1 MGERMNA
8 RLVIVGGGP
17 VGLTLALA
25 ASMLDGISIDVIER
39 GTAAP
44 VKFPEPF
51 DHRVYAL
58 SPATLDFLGALGVA
72 LPSARIA
79 TVRAMEVYGDY
90 VDDTSRS
97 QIDFNTGQA
106 LATIVEH
113 SVLMHAL
120 EVQLE
125 QVGRVNI
132 HRSVSP
138 TSMQISRGNRREVLL
153 SDGRRIESDL
163 LVAADGGHSRIREL
177 AGLDVAVTDYD
188 SDGIVANFSTEH
200 HHGDIARQWFTAADV
215 LAYLPLPGKHISI
228 VWSVGK
234 ESSKALSSEDAD
246 TFCRAVEL
254 AGHSTLGTL
263 RLVSPVARFP
273 LGRTVVQ
280 NWVAP
285 GLALI
290 GDAAHTVHPLAG
302 QGVNL
307 GFADVRSMV
316 EALRGRS
323 KLSAIGDLAV
333 LRRYERGAR
342 ESAWAVGELTGRLR
356 GLHMSERAAA
366 RWLRNDGMTWL
377 NRLPV
382 AKSLLID
389 YASR

>member
-1 MGERMNA
+1 MNA

-25 ASMLDGISIDVIER
+25 ASMLHGISIDLIER

-44 VKFPEPF
+44 DKFPEPF

-58 SPATLDFLGALGVA
+58 SPATLDFLGGLGVA
-72 LPSARIA
+72 LPSSRIA
-79 TVRAMEVYGDY
+79 AVRAMEVYGDRI
-90 VDDTSRS
+90 DDTGRS

-113 SVLMHAL
+113 AVLMRAL
-120 EVQLE
+120 EVRLE

-132 HRSVSP
+132 HRGVSP
-138 TSMQISRGNRREVLL
+138 TRLQISRGNRREIVLT
-153 SDGRRIESDL
+153 DGQRFESDL
-163 LVAADGGHSRIREL
+163 LVAADGGHSRIREF
-177 AGLDVAVTDYD
+177 AGFDVAVTDYD
-188 SDGIVANFSTEH
+188 SDGVVANFSAEH
-200 HHGDIARQWFTAADV
+200 HHGDIARQWFSADAV
-215 LAYLPLPGKHISI
+215 LAYLPLPGKYISI

-234 ESSKALSSEDAD
+234 EFSRALPSDDAD
-246 TFCRAVEL
+246 AFCRAVEL
-254 AGHSTLGTL
+254 AGHSALG
-263 RLVSPVARFP
+263 RLSLISPVARFP
-273 LGRTVVQ
+273 LARTVVQ
-280 NWVAP
+280 SWVAP

-307 GFADVRSMV
+307 GFAEVRSMV
-316 EALRGRS
+316 DVLRERS
-323 KLSAIGDLAV
+323 TLSAIGDLAV

-356 GLHMSERAAA
+356 GLHLSERATA

>member
-1 MGERMNA
+1 M
-8 RLVIVGGGP
+8 
-17 VGLTLALA
+17 
-25 ASMLDGISIDVIER
+25 
-39 GTAAP
+39 
-44 VKFPEPF
+44 
-51 DHRVYAL
+51 
-58 SPATLDFLGALGVA
+58 
-72 LPSARIA
+72 
-79 TVRAMEVYGDY
+79 
-90 VDDTSRS
+90 
-97 QIDFNTGQA
+97 
-106 LATIVEH
+106 
-113 SVLMHAL
+113 
-120 EVQLE
+120 
-125 QVGRVNI
+125 
-132 HRSVSP
+132 
-138 TSMQISRGNRREVLL
+138 
-153 SDGRRIESDL
+153 
-163 LVAADGGHSRIREL
+163 
-177 AGLDVAVTDYD
+177 AVTDYD
-188 SDGIVANFSTEH
+188 SDGIVANFSTKL
-200 HHGDIARQWFTAADV
+200 HHGDIARQWFTANAV
-215 LAYLPLPGKHISI
+215 LAYLPLPGKHVSI
-228 VWSVGK
+228 VWSLSK
-234 ESSKALSSEDAD
+234 EASKALPSEDPEAL
-246 TFCRAVEL
+246 CRAVEV
-254 AGHSTLGTL
+254 AGHSTLGSL
-263 RLVSPVARFP
+263 SLVSPVARFP